1 MKCKECKSDVN
12 QLDNQ
17 HLSDCCGLTL
27 QEYAIRHHVPLDL
40 LVHES
45 MVNIV
50 DSVDEYTLPA
60 DQVTIRAVSILKA
73 LLLSESFNQD
83 ESFIS
88 LSSDIRRLD
97 ELLWYLRELQVYGF
111 QYRQEYSYTSTSHRV
126 VPNNLIKMPL
136 AFKSKFATSN
146 KELDFALFLAVLIA
160 QAGEFHNGYIF
171 LSLPN
176 NNEVQSLLN
185 QLTVEHQIRWKV
197 LGEAADNQ
205 NALCRTESLEDAQRL
220 LALVSSH
227 LKEVPC
233 VSDRFFAEVE
243 QAIVSKELVFDSA
256 HFITDH
262 PGKCENLHGGRYAL
276 HVKICGRIDPLTGF
290 VVDYGYL
297 KSIVKKHVIE
307 KLDHQNLNFVCA
319 DLGWR
324 SSTELLNIFIWE
336 QLIEFLP
343 GLVELQTYE
352 TTQSFCQYR
361 GPSLEEMQKNN
372 GKTPLKHFS
381 QPELGQ
387 SVLRQLLRNDQTLK
401 NFKVVAN
408 K

>member
-1 MKCKECKSDVN
+1 MKCQECKSDVD
-12 QLDNQ
+12 QLDNH

-45 MVNIV
+45 MVNVV
-50 DSVDEYTLPA
+50 DDVAEFSLPA
-60 DQVTIRAVSILKA
+60 DEASTRAVSIVKA
-73 LLLSESFNQD
+73 LLLTEAFAED
-83 ESFIS
+83 KHFIS

-111 QYRQEYSYTSTSHRV
+111 QYRQEYNYTSISHRV
-126 VPNNLIKMPL
+126 VPNNLIKTPL
-136 AFKSKFATSN
+136 AYKHKILADRN
-146 KELDFALFLAVLIA
+146 ELEFELFLAVVVA

-171 LSLPN
+171 LSLPGD
-176 NNEVQSLLN
+176 EGVDALLN
-185 QLTVEHQIRWKV
+185 RLTVEYQIRWKM
-197 LGEAADNQ
+197 LDDDTDNQ
-205 NALCRTESLEDAQRL
+205 KTLYRTESLEDAQRL
-220 LALVSSH
+220 LALVSVY
-227 LKEVPC
+227 LKELPC
-233 VSDRFFAEVE
+233 VSERYFSEV
-243 QAIVSKELVFDSA
+243 QHATVSKELVFDSA

-276 HVKICGRIDPLTGF
+276 NVKIEGRIDPLTGF

-297 KSIVKKHVIE
+297 KAVTKKHVIE

-343 GLVELQTYE
+343 GLIELQTYE
-352 TTQSFCQYR
+352 TTQSFCQYQ

-381 QPELGQ
+381 QPDLGR
-387 SVLRQLLRNDQTLK
+387 SVLRQLLRDDQNTK
-401 NFKVVAN
+401 NLRVVV

>member
-1 MKCKECKSDVN
+1 MKCKECKTEVN
-12 QLDNQ
+12 QLDNH
-17 HLSDCCGLTL
+17 HLGDCCGLTL

-45 MVNIV
+45 MVNVV
-50 DSVDEYTLPA
+50 DSADEYSLPA
-60 DQVTIRAVSILKA
+60 DQVTTRAASILKA
-73 LLLSESFNQD
+73 LLLSESFYQD
-83 ESFIS
+83 ESFVS

-126 VPNNLIKMPL
+126 VPNNVIKVPV
-136 AFKSKFATSN
+136 ANKSKFASN
-146 KELDFALFLAVLIA
+146 AKDLDFELFLAVLLA

-176 NNEVQSLLN
+176 TSDVQVLLN
-185 QLTVEHQIRWKV
+185 QLTVEHQIRWKM
-197 LGEAADNQ
+197 LGEDTNNK

-220 LALVSSH
+220 LALVSLH
-227 LKEVPC
+227 LKEIPC
-233 VSDRFFAEVE
+233 VSDRYFAEVE
-243 QAIVSKELVFDSA
+243 HAIVSKELVFDSA

-276 HVKICGRIDPLTGF
+276 HVKISGRIDPLTGF

-336 QLIEFLP
+336 QLIEYLP

-352 TTQSFCQYR
+352 TTQSFCQYC

-387 SVLRQLLRNDQTLK
+387 SVLRQLLRTNQAAK
-401 NFKVVAN
+401 NFKVVA

>member
-1 MKCKECKSDVN
+1 MKCQECKSDVE

-17 HLSDCCGLTL
+17 HLNDCCGLTL

-45 MVNIV
+45 MINLADNVA
-50 DSVDEYTLPA
+50 DFSLPA
-60 DQVTIRAVSILKA
+60 DEASMRATSILKA
-73 LLLSESFNQD
+73 LLLTEAFHED
-83 ESFIS
+83 ENFTS

-111 QYRQEYSYTSTSHRV
+111 QYRQEYNYTSTSHRV
-126 VPNNLIKMPL
+126 VPSNSIKTPV
-136 AFKSKFATSN
+136 AYKHKFTANSN
-146 KELDFALFLAVLIA
+146 ELDFELFLAVVVA
-160 QAGEFHNGYIF
+160 QVGEFHNGYIF
-171 LSLPN
+171 LSLPSSD
-176 NNEVQSLLN
+176 EVDALLSR
-185 QLTVEHQIRWKV
+185 LTVENQIRWKM
-197 LGEAADNQ
+197 LGDDATNQ
-205 NALCRTESLEDAQRL
+205 KTLCRTESLEDAQRL
-220 LALVSSH
+220 LALVSIY
-227 LKEVPC
+227 LKEIPC
-233 VSDRFFAEVE
+233 VSDRYFADVE
-243 QAIVSKELVFDSA
+243 NAIISKELVFDSA

-276 HVKICGRIDPLTGF
+276 HVKIEGRIDPLTGF

-297 KSIVKKHVIE
+297 KAVVKKHVTE

-336 QLIEFLP
+336 QLIEYLP
-343 GLVELQTYE
+343 GLIELQTYE

-361 GPSLEEMQKNN
+361 GPSLEEIQKNN

-381 QPELGQ
+381 QPELGR
-387 SVLRQLLRNDQTLK
+387 SVLRQLLLNNK
-401 NFKVVAN
+401 NAKGLKVVT

>member
-1 MKCKECKSDVN
+1 MKCLECKSDVE
-12 QLDNQ
+12 QLNNH

-45 MVNIV
+45 MVNVV
-50 DSVDEYTLPA
+50 DDIAEYSLPS
-60 DQVTIRAVSILKA
+60 DDPSIRALSILKVLQLGGA
-73 LLLSESFNQD
+73 FEEQNN
-83 ESFIS
+83 FIS

-111 QYRQEYSYTSTSHRV
+111 QYRQEYNYTSTSHRV
-126 VPNNLIKMPL
+126 VPNNLIKTPI
-136 AFKSKFATSN
+136 AYKHKFTASSN
-146 KELDFALFLAVLIA
+146 VLDFELFLAVLVA

-171 LSLPN
+171 LSLPIN
-176 NNEVQSLLN
+176 DEIGALLN
-185 QLTVEHQIRWKV
+185 KLTVKYQIRWKT
-197 LGEAADNQ
+197 LDDDADNKKT
-205 NALCRTESLEDAQRL
+205 LYRTESLEDAKRL
-220 LALVSSH
+220 LALVSIY
-227 LKEVPC
+227 LKEIPC
-233 VSDRFFAEVE
+233 VSERYFSEV
-243 QAIVSKELVFDSA
+243 QHAIVSKELVFDSA

-276 HVKICGRIDPLTGF
+276 HVKIEGRIDPLTGF

-297 KSIVKKHVIE
+297 KAIVKKHVIE

-361 GPSLEEMQKNN
+361 GPSLEELQKNN

-381 QPELGQ
+381 QPELGR
-387 SVLRQLLRNDQTLK
+387 SVLRQLLHRHQSAK
-401 NFKVVAN
+401 NLKVVA

>member
-1 MKCKECKSDVN
+1 MKCKECKSDID
-12 QLDNQ
+12 QLNNH
-17 HLSDCCGLTL
+17 HLSGCCGLTL

-45 MVNIV
+45 MVNVV
-50 DSVDEYTLPA
+50 DDVDEFSLPA
-60 DQVTIRAVSILKA
+60 EEASIRAASILEA
-73 LLLSESFNQD
+73 LLLTDSFHED
-83 ESFIS
+83 ENFIS

-111 QYRQEYSYTSTSHRV
+111 QYRQEYNYTPTSHRV
-126 VPNNLIKMPL
+126 VPDNLIKTPVVYKHK
-136 AFKSKFATSN
+136 FSTSSKA
-146 KELDFALFLAVLIA
+146 LDFELFLAVVVA

-171 LSLPN
+171 LSLSN
-176 NNEVQSLLN
+176 GDEIKALLN
-185 QLTVEHQIRWKV
+185 RLTIEYQIRWKM
-197 LGEAADNQ
+197 LGDDAANEKT
-205 NALCRTESLEDAQRL
+205 LYRTESLEDAQRL
-220 LALVSSH
+220 LALVSIS
-227 LKEVPC
+227 LKKIPC
-233 VSDRFFAEVE
+233 VSDRYFSDVQHAT
-243 QAIVSKELVFDSA
+243 ISKELVFDSA

-276 HVKICGRIDPLTGF
+276 HVKIEGRIDPLTGF

-297 KSIVKKHVIE
+297 KAVVKKHVIE

-336 QLIEFLP
+336 HLIEFLP
-343 GLVELQTYE
+343 GLIELQTYE
-352 TTQSFCQYR
+352 TTQSFCQYQ

-381 QPELGQ
+381 QPDLGQ
-387 SVLRQLLRNDQTLK
+387 SMLRQLLRNDDTKSL
-401 NFKVVAN
+401 KVVA

>member
-1 MKCKECKSDVN
+1 MKCQECKSDVA
-12 QLDNQ
+12 QLDNH

-45 MVNIV
+45 MVNMV
-50 DSVDEYTLPA
+50 DDITEYSLPA
-60 DQVTIRAVSILKA
+60 EEASMRAVSILKA
-73 LLLSESFNQD
+73 LLLTDAFHED
-83 ESFIS
+83 ENFIS

-111 QYRQEYSYTSTSHRV
+111 QYRQEYNYTSTSHRV
-126 VPNNLIKMPL
+126 VPNNLIKTPV
-136 AFKSKFATSN
+136 AYKYKFTDNRKA
-146 KELDFALFLAVLIA
+146 LDFELFLAVVVA
-160 QAGEFHNGYIF
+160 QAGEFHNDYIF
-171 LSLPN
+171 LSLPDGD
-176 NNEVQSLLN
+176 EIEALLN
-185 QLTVEHQIRWKV
+185 RLTVEYQIRWKM
-197 LGEAADNQ
+197 LGEAAISQ
-205 NALCRTESLEDAQRL
+205 KTLYRTESLEDAQRL
-220 LALVSSH
+220 LALVSIY
-227 LKEVPC
+227 LKELPC
-233 VSDRFFAEVE
+233 VSDRYFSDVQHAT
-243 QAIVSKELVFDSA
+243 VSKELVFDSA

-276 HVKICGRIDPLTGF
+276 HVKIEGRIDPLTGF

-297 KSIVKKHVIE
+297 KTVVKKHVIE

-343 GLVELQTYE
+343 GLIELQTYE
-352 TTQSFCQYR
+352 TTQSFCQYQ
-361 GPSLEEMQKNN
+361 GPSLEEMQKNH

-381 QPELGQ
+381 QPSLGR
-387 SVLRQLLRNDQTLK
+387 SVLRQLLLNNNVNGLK
-401 NFKVVAN
+401 IVSK
-408 K
+408 

>member
-1 MKCKECKSDVN
+1 MKCQQCNSDVE
-12 QLDNQ
+12 QLDNH

-45 MVNIV
+45 MVNVV
-50 DSVDEYTLPA
+50 DDVAEYSLPA
-60 DQVTIRAVSILKA
+60 DEASTRATSIVKA
-73 LLLSESFNQD
+73 LLLTEALQED
-83 ESFIS
+83 EKFIN

-111 QYRQEYSYTSTSHRV
+111 QYRQEYNYTSTSHRV
-126 VPNNLIKMPL
+126 VPNNLIKTPVVYKDKL
-136 AFKSKFATSN
+136 TANSN
-146 KELDFALFLAVLIA
+146 ELDFELFLAVVVA

-171 LSLPN
+171 LRLPSN
-176 NNEVQSLLN
+176 DEIDALLN
-185 QLTVEHQIRWKV
+185 RLTVEYQIRWKM
-197 LGEAADNQ
+197 LGDDAATQ
-205 NALCRTESLEDAQRL
+205 KTLYRTESLEDAQRL
-220 LALVSSH
+220 LALVSIY
-227 LKEVPC
+227 LKEIPC
-233 VSDRFFAEVE
+233 VSERYFSDVQHAT
-243 QAIVSKELVFDSA
+243 VSKELVFDSA

-276 HVKICGRIDPLTGF
+276 HVKIEGRIDPLSGF

-297 KSIVKKHVIE
+297 KAVVKKHVIE

-361 GPSLEEMQKNN
+361 GPSLEELQKNS

-381 QPELGQ
+381 RPELGQ
-387 SVLRQLLRNDQTLK
+387 SVLRQLLRNHQNTK
-401 NFKVVAN
+401 NLKVVA

>member
-1 MKCKECKSDVN
+1 MKCKECKSDVE
-12 QLDNQ
+12 QLNNH

-45 MVNIV
+45 MVNVV
-50 DSVDEYTLPA
+50 DDVAEFSLPA
-60 DQVTIRAVSILKA
+60 DGVSMRAKSIIKA
-73 LLLSESFNQD
+73 LLLTDVFQQD
-83 ESFIS
+83 ENFIN

-111 QYRQEYSYTSTSHRV
+111 QYRQEYNYTSTSHRV
-126 VPNNLIKMPL
+126 VPNNLIKTPI
-136 AFKSKFATSN
+136 AYKHKFTISSN
-146 KELDFALFLAVLIA
+146 DLDFELFLAVVVA

-171 LSLPN
+171 LSLPCN
-176 NNEVQSLLN
+176 DEIGALLN
-185 QLTVEHQIRWKV
+185 RLTVEYQIRWKK
-197 LGEAADNQ
+197 LGDNDANQ
-205 NALCRTESLEDAQRL
+205 KTLWRTESLEDAQRL
-220 LALVSSH
+220 LALVSSY
-227 LKEVPC
+227 LKELPC
-233 VSDRFFAEVE
+233 VSDRFYAEV
-243 QAIVSKELVFDSA
+243 QHATVSKELVFDSA

-276 HVKICGRIDPLTGF
+276 HVKIEGRIDPLTGF

-297 KSIVKKHVIE
+297 KAVVKKQVVE

-343 GLVELQTYE
+343 GLIELQTYE
-352 TTQSFCQYR
+352 TTQSFCQYQ
-361 GPSLEEMQKNN
+361 GPTLEEIQKNN

-381 QPELGQ
+381 QSNLGR
-387 SVLRQLLRNDQTLK
+387 SVLRQLLRDEHNAK
-401 NFKVVAN
+401 GFKVVA

>member
-1 MKCKECKSDVN
+1 MKCQECKSDVS

-50 DSVDEYTLPA
+50 ADVSEFSLPTDKA
-60 DQVTIRAVSILKA
+60 STRAASIVKA
-73 LLLSESFNQD
+73 LLVTDAFYED
-83 ESFIS
+83 ECFIN

-111 QYRQEYSYTSTSHRV
+111 QYRQEYNYTATSHRV
-126 VPNNLIKMPL
+126 VPNNLIKAPL
-136 AFKSKFATSN
+136 ACKQKFATNSHQ
-146 KELDFALFLAVLIA
+146 LDFELFLTVLLA

-171 LSLPN
+171 LSLPCS
-176 NNEVQSLLN
+176 EEIDALLSR
-185 QLTVEHQIRWKV
+185 LTVEYQIRWKK
-197 LGEAADNQ
+197 LDENESSKKT
-205 NALCRTESLEDAQRL
+205 LCRTESLEDAQRL
-220 LALVSSH
+220 LALASVY
-227 LKEVPC
+227 LKELPC
-233 VSDRFFAEVE
+233 VSERYFAEV
-243 QAIVSKELVFDSA
+243 QHAIVSKELVFDSA

-276 HVKICGRIDPLTGF
+276 HVKIEGRIDPLTGF

-297 KSIVKKHVIE
+297 KAVVKKHVIE

-336 QLIEFLP
+336 QLIGFLP
-343 GLVELQTYE
+343 GLIELQTYE

-361 GPSLEEMQKNN
+361 GPSLEEMQKNK
-372 GKTPLKHFS
+372 GVTPLKHFS
-381 QPELGQ
+381 QPDLGR
-387 SVLRQLLRNDQTLK
+387 SMLRQLLRNNHDAKGLK
-401 NFKVVAN
+401 IVSK
-408 K
+408 